1 MRLNSTSER
10 PDFKLRATV
19 RNKVAY
25 DGCERDSNQRHSRL
39 DCDNPVSLLH
49 SLTFV
54 ETFGG
59 LGRTK
64 CLFKRGRLLKM
75 KKSLAILF
83 ITALVVSIATGSHKS
98 SASEKHIAS
107 GNQSASPAFDT
118 FSLPADSEAGTL
130 MLYETA
136 GGIGCRSA
144 TPDEAR
150 LFSRSGSSE
159 QVHRI
164 SSADQFSI
172 DAKGGLKI
180 ILRATQQLEGFP
192 ETKAAFLRAAAI
204 WTDKI
209 QTPITLVID
218 VDFGPTWF
226 GTAYGPQILG
236 STSPQ
241 DVTSDSYR
249 AVRAQLIAGS
259 SNEHESAIYNSLPL
273 DTVPT
278 DFGNT
283 STIRAPSANARALGL
298 LDAVAD
304 PDGKEKNLGKPP
316 AIGFNSKNGF
326 DYDPSDGIS
335 PNLVDFEAVAVH
347 EIGHALGFR
356 SCTEERQGDSK
367 APIALSVW
375 DLFRVRPGSPS
386 DALATTPRILN
397 AGGEQMS
404 IMGGIEVPLSTGSA
418 AHGGDG
424 RSSWHWKDDSLI
436 NGRFIGIMEPGIAT
450 GTRHVMTAYDLLAIR
465 MMGYQLRS
473 GIQIAPELDGISGG
487 MQGDSVTITGLA
499 VNIENDTIEA
509 EVKVLDDAGHVLGEY
524 PLAAFTP
531 ANFSVVEFALQF
543 PGINQWRAASQAS
556 LTVLDVS
563 GNRSQTL
570 TTGILKGQPGAPTLL
585 NVSFDGSVLRIK
597 GKRLT
602 EQLSLEVN
610 GELVPL
616 PNVRLTGKKAFV
628 EATASELRLSAGP
641 NRVRIVID
649 GLRSNASVLVL

>member
-1 MRLNSTSER
+1 
-10 PDFKLRATV
+10 
-19 RNKVAY
+19 
-25 DGCERDSNQRHSRL
+25 
-39 DCDNPVSLLH
+39 
-49 SLTFV
+49 
-54 ETFGG
+54 
-59 LGRTK
+59 
-64 CLFKRGRLLKM
+64 M

-83 ITALVVSIATGSHKS
+83 IAALVVSITTGHHKT
-98 SASEKHIAS
+98 SASEKHMTPA
-107 GNQSASPAFDT
+107 NQPAPSALDT
-118 FSLPADSEAGTL
+118 FSLPSDSEAGAM

-136 GGIGCRSA
+136 EGIGCRSA

-150 LFSRSGSSE
+150 LFSRSDHSA

-164 SSADQFSI
+164 SPADQFSI

-192 ETKAAFLRAAAI
+192 EVKEAFLRAAAI

-209 QTPITLVID
+209 QSPITLVID

-226 GTAYGPQILG
+226 GTAYQPQVLG

-259 SNEHESAIYNSLPL
+259 SNQQESAIYNSLPL

-278 DFGNT
+278 DLGNT
-283 STIRAPSANARALGL
+283 STMKAPSANARALGL

-356 SCTEERQGDSK
+356 SCTEDRQGDSK

-375 DLFRVRPGSPS
+375 DLFRVRPGMPS
-386 DALATTPRILN
+386 NALATTARILN
-397 AGGEQMS
+397 AGGEQIS
-404 IMGGIEVPLSTGSA
+404 TLAGLEVPLSTGSS

-424 RSSWHWKDDSLI
+424 RSSWHWKDDFLI
-436 NGRFIGIMEPGIAT
+436 NGRFIGIMEPGIAS
-450 GTRHVMTAYDLLAIR
+450 GIRHVMTAYDLLALK
-465 MMGYQLRS
+465 MMGYKFRPD
-473 GIQIAPELDGISGG
+473 IQIAPELDSLSGG
-487 MQGDSVTITGLA
+487 IQGDAVTIAGRA
-499 VNIENDTIEA
+499 VNFEQDTIQA
-509 EVKVLDDAGHVLGEY
+509 EVKVLDESGHVLGEY
-524 PLAAFTP
+524 PLASFTP
-531 ANFSVVEFALQF
+531 GELSIIEFSVQFA
-543 PGINQWRAASQAS
+543 GINQWRAATQAS
-556 LTVLDVS
+556 LTVMDLS
-563 GNRSQTL
+563 GNRSQPL
-570 TTGILKGQPGAPTLL
+570 TTGILKGEPGAATLL
-585 NVSFDGSVLRIK
+585 NVTFDGSVMKIK

-602 EQLSLEVN
+602 GQLSLEVN
-610 GELVPL
+610 GELVLL
-616 PNVRLTGKKAFV
+616 PNVRVTGKKAV
-628 EATASELRLSAGP
+628 IDATASELRLSAGP
-641 NRVRIVID
+641 NRVRIVSD
-649 GLRSNASVLVL
+649 GLRSNAAVLVL